1 MKHFFIFLFFIS
13 FCCGF
18 EQSKAQSFDPFLGQ
32 KLQQKLD
39 DVLVTYGVNG
49 ISVGIIYPGKGL
61 WLGTSGFSHE
71 NVPITSDMEFGIGS
85 NTKLFTAISILKLVQ
100 RKQISI
106 NDSIGKYLQPI
117 PNVNGK
123 IKIGQ
128 LLNHS
133 SGIADIIFYPG
144 YVDTIQNNP
153 NRLFTPEEIL
163 RFIGPRAFAPGA
175 RTEYSSS
182 NYIIAGLLF
191 EKLSGQN
198 IASFIRDSIL
208 TPNNLDSTFFDVEET
223 VLGTIAHPWLSG
235 VDIDS
240 MPRTA
245 MSSSAWSTGAIYSN
259 AHDMV
264 KWYDAIMNGRVLDQP
279 TFDILTDFSQP
290 VGYGHGINKSKL
302 DGRTVWGANGAIL
315 GYRSKMVYDP
325 ATKAILCVLMNTHQ
339 VDIEKITRDIFSTLN
354 NNITTGLSENNFM
367 EDKPLIYPNP
377 SSGKIFIDTKNQEIE
392 SIQVFSTIGQ
402 MVNEFRN
409 DFSILDE
416 LPKGVYLIKIKSN
429 KGVFVDKL
437 VVE

>member
-1 MKHFFIFLFFIS
+1 
-13 FCCGF
+13 
-18 EQSKAQSFDPFLGQ
+18 
-32 KLQQKLD
+32 
-39 DVLVTYGVNG
+39 
-49 ISVGIIYPGKGL
+49 
-61 WLGTSGFSHE
+61 
-71 NVPITSDMEFGIGS
+71 
-85 NTKLFTAISILKLVQ
+85 
-100 RKQISI
+100 
-106 NDSIGKYLQPI
+106 
-117 PNVNGK
+117 
-123 IKIGQ
+123 
-128 LLNHS
+128 
-133 SGIADIIFYPG
+133 
-144 YVDTIQNNP
+144 
-153 NRLFTPEEIL
+153 
-163 RFIGPRAFAPGA
+163 
-175 RTEYSSS
+175 
-182 NYIIAGLLF
+182 
-191 EKLSGQN
+191 
-198 IASFIRDSIL
+198 
-208 TPNNLDSTFFDVEET
+208 
-223 VLGTIAHPWLSG
+223 
-235 VDIDS
+235 
-240 MPRTA
+240 

-325 ATKAILCVLMNTHQ
+325 ATKAILCVLLNTHL
-339 VDIEKITRDIFSTLN
+339 VDVEKITKEIFSTLN

-367 EDKPLIYPNP
+367 EEKPLIYPNP

-409 DFSILDE
+409 DFSVLDE